1 MLRKIYVVVVA
12 LFLLSLF
19 VLFGISNSVGLGNG
33 ETPDNSSIICVCPHE
48 TSVDVGETVTISVIL
63 SKEVENLYGFDI
75 VLKWDPT
82 ALEYIDHVV
91 TVPVES
97 YSDGVLHAPIFL
109 LKDDVDPTAGNYW
122 VAYSSMPP
130 AEPFSGKGVF
140 FTMTFKVLSTSN
152 EPLFQLVSA
161 ALSNNEGRPILQD
174 PEGLTF
180 ELPNEPY
187 RPPHEQRLR
196 RHAGDVL
203 WWLNQLEE
211 MYAHVRASECS
222 NTRAWSP

>member
-19 VLFGISNSVGLGNG
+19 VLFGISNSVSLGNG

-63 SKEVENLYGFDI
+63 SKDVENLYGFDI
-75 VLKWDPT
+75 VF
-82 ALEYIDHVV
+82 

-97 YSDGVLHAPIFL
+97 YSEGVLHAPIFL
-109 LKDDVDPTAGNYW
+109 LKDEVDPTAGNYW

-152 EPLFQLVSA
+152 DPLFQLVSA

-203 WWLNQLEE
+203 WWLTQLEE